1 MVELMVTSVK
11 LKNAQNYIAFVRDI
25 TERNQAKQSIHDHAA
40 QLNAIFSLS
49 PDGFVSFDPARRVKY
64 VNPAFSHLTG
74 LEGRELIGLDEVAFS
89 ERLSVACLPQGKFS
103 GTLALLAMYKEKA
116 GAQGKAGAS
125 LNALSQRIEMASVGR
140 RVLQVSLRES
150 PSESVSQILYLRD
163 VTHETEVERL
173 KSEFVS
179 TAAHEL
185 RTPMASVYGFTELLL
200 TQDLSEADRQT
211 SLETIFQQSKQIAS
225 IINELLDLAR
235 IEARRGKDFTFE
247 RLSVR
252 GLVNEIVGD
261 FKTPDGRALPEEAA
275 ASGALWMRADRN
287 KLTQAVSN
295 VLSNA
300 YKYSPADSAVTI
312 EFVSSESNAPGS
324 GTPLVGIRISDQGIG
339 MTPQQVSRV
348 FERFYRADTSGKTA
362 GTGLG
367 MSIVNEIVVLHGGEV
382 TIKSKLGIGTTVTIW
397 LPAANAPMPPEQS
410 AEETVEL

>member
-1 MVELMVTSVK
+1 
-11 LKNAQNYIAFVRDI
+11 VRDI
-25 TERNQAKQSIHDHAA
+25 TERQEAKERARDHAE
-40 QLNAIFSLS
+40 QLNAIFSVS

-64 VNPAFSHLTG
+64 VNPAFAHLTG
-74 LEGRELIGLDEVAFS
+74 LENDEMIGLDEVAFS
-89 ERLSVACLPQGKFS
+89 ERLSGACLRQAKFS

-200 TQDLSEADRQT
+200 TQDLSEADRHT
-211 SLETIFQQSKQIAS
+211 SLETILQQSKQIAS

-247 RLSVR
+247 RLCVR
-252 GLVNEIVGD
+252 DLVNEIVGN
-261 FKTPDGRALPEEAA
+261 FKTPDGRASPEEAPLN
-275 ASGALWMRADRN
+275 GLLWVRADRK
-287 KLTQAVSN
+287 KLTQAMGN

-300 YKYSPADSAVTI
+300 YKYSSADNAVTI
-312 EFVSSESNAPGS
+312 EFVRSESDAPGS
-324 GTPLVGIRISDQGIG
+324 GTPLIGIRITDQGIG
-339 MTPQQVSRV
+339 MTPKQLGRV
-348 FERFYRADTSGKTA
+348 FERFYRADTSGKA
-362 GTGLG
+362 PGTGLG
-367 MSIVNEIVVLHGGEV
+367 MSIVHEIVVLHGGEV
-382 TIKSKLGIGTTVTIW
+382 SITSKLGIGTTVTIW